1 MTKTNQKSAAKPAA
15 SGWSPIYKLV
25 KQVPRGCVVT
35 YGEVARLIKL
45 RGGARVVG
53 YAMAATPRGLGVP
66 WHRVLGAG
74 GKIRLSEPVASLQR
88 KLLETE
94 GVEFLGTRVDMANHS
109 WKPRRRPKRRKRSS
123 SRRTH

>member
-1 MTKTNQKSAAKPAA
+1 MTKSNQISSAKPAP
-15 SGWSPIYKLV
+15 SGWSPIYRLV

-88 KLLETE
+88 KLLESE
-94 GVEFLGTRVDMANHS
+94 GVEFLGARVDMAKHS
-109 WKPRRRPKRRKRSS
+109 WKEPRRPTTRKRSG